1 MENSNFKLQLIAVEA
16 LSNKY
21 GFCPAPQQVI
31 LLESDVEGTYILFR
45 IGGHEY
51 RCDDG
56 EITNIEEQK
65 KLQKKLDE
73 ENNVFL
79 ECLKI
84 RQRDLDDL
92 REQMEKQEKL
102 FATKELML
110 TEAYNAKRA
119 EMETLKGQIRFLETL
134 ADDRKKEIER
144 LETKNSEMK
153 KTLHYRDMALD
164 KAAAKRNDPKP
175 AAESEEKDD
184 RPEPQ

>member
-65 KLQKKLDE
+65 QLDE
-73 ENNVFL
+73 EADIQAKAN
-79 ECLKI
+79 
-84 RQRDLDDL
+84 R
-92 REQMEKQEKL
+92 
-102 FATKELML
+102 ML
-110 TEAYNAKRA
+110 YKD
-119 EMETLKGQIRFLETL
+119 L
-134 ADDRKKEIER
+134 ADPRDAGER
-144 LETKNSEMK
+144 GASAFCDASGGRGVYGSAPKGRGSV
-153 KTLHYRDMALD
+153 LHL
-164 KAAAKRNDPKP
+164 
-175 AAESEEKDD
+175 
-184 RPEPQ
+184 